1 MSIAPVFLYVFF
13 GILVICSLVALW
25 IVASKFRL
33 EARDAIRD
41 KNELRLIYDQLRK
54 EKFDLDEKIL
64 QTLEQERTYKVA
76 YEDWK
81 SKYVIL
87 EEKYLEVKR
96 KLEDPSL
103 ITDFEQSNQALK
115 QSQNLNQELELKVF
129 ELEQQLLRLKTNQ
142 KLSESE
148 SGDSKIVAD
157 LKSILDQH
165 LMIISNIIGD
175 EKMEQYTQKAQPSD
189 PLHLIKGIDED
200 VESRLISKGIRSFDQ
215 IKNTSK
221 KDLRK
226 WMVEFDEIDDKLIES
241 WPYQAEAILNVTNEQ
256 AVRKL

>member
-1 MSIAPVFLYVFF
+1 
-13 GILVICSLVALW
+13 
-25 IVASKFRL
+25 
-33 EARDAIRD
+33 
-41 KNELRLIYDQLRK
+41 
-54 EKFDLDEKIL
+54 
-64 QTLEQERTYKVA
+64 
-76 YEDWK
+76 
-81 SKYVIL
+81 
-87 EEKYLEVKR
+87 
-96 KLEDPSL
+96 
-103 ITDFEQSNQALK
+103 
-115 QSQNLNQELELKVF
+115 
-129 ELEQQLLRLKTNQ
+129 
-142 KLSESE
+142 LSESE

-175 EKMEQYTQKAQPSD
+175 EKMEQYTLKAQPSD

-200 VESRLISKGIRSFDQ
+200 VASRLISKGIRSFDQ

-256 AVRKL
+256 TVRKL

>member
-13 GILVICSLVALW
+13 GILVISSLIVMW
-25 IVASKFRL
+25 VVASRYRS

-41 KNELRLIYDQLRK
+41 KNDLRILYDQLRK

-64 QTLEQERTYKVA
+64 QTHEQERTYKVA

-96 KLEDPSL
+96 KFEDLSL
-103 ITDFEQSNQALK
+103 LIDSEQSNHPLK
-115 QSQNLNQELELKVF
+115 LAQNLNQELELKVF
-129 ELEQQLLRLKTNQ
+129 ELEQQILNLKTSQ
-142 KLSESE
+142 KISESE
-148 SGDSKIVAD
+148 SGDSKIVSD

-175 EKMEQYTQKAQPSD
+175 EKMEQYTLKAQPAD
-189 PLHLIKGIDED
+189 PLHLIKGIDDD
-200 VESRLISKGIRSFDQ
+200 VASQLISKGIRSFDQ
-215 IKNTSK
+215 LKNTSK

-241 WPYQAEAILNVTNEQ
+241 WPYQAEAILNVTHELP
-256 AVRKL
+256 ARK